1 LQWQRKKEQCRGE
14 LELELERYNERER
27 DVRWGE
33 YLDRGKYLS
42 GEKYLKAGRGSSV
55 ASRHS

>member
-1 LQWQRKKEQCRGE
+1 MFGG
-14 LELELERYNERER
+14 
-27 DVRWGE
+27 GE